1 MKINDAELDI
11 DFTDADQIDKI
22 EKAADKVRSMIN
34 PEKPKEMSMA
44 EFIKGECQIIRD
56 FFDEAFGEGTSEKI
70 FGNRYSLS
78 ICVSA
83 FQQIIEAKLAQQD
96 ELDKIISKYSP
107 ERLK

>member
-1 MKINDAELDI
+1 MKINDIELDI
-11 DFTDADQIDKI
+11 DFTDADQIERI
-22 EKAADKVRSMIN
+22 EKGADKVRSTIN
-34 PEKPKEMSMA
+34 SEKPKEMSMA
-44 EFIKGECQIIRD
+44 EFIRQECQIMRD

-70 FGNRYSLS
+70 FGNKYSLNMC
-78 ICVSA
+78 ISA